1 MVARGPRYEAKIA
14 GDLHYFTG
22 IPCKAGHVS
31 VRMTDNGSCVECR
44 RDGDRARYKDNYELK
59 IKPRRQTKD
68 ARKKAAEKM
77 AAIRSSWTE
86 EQKAAYREYQKLR
99 SREWRKNNPGHRNAL
114 SAKYNADKKK
124 RTPSWADTKQIVE
137 IYNNCPKGFH
147 VDHIIPLRAKNVSG
161 LHVHYNLQCLPA
173 IDNMRKNNR
182 WAQ

>member
-22 IPCKAGHVS
+22 IPCKARHVS
-31 VRMTDNGSCVECR
+31 VRMTDRGSCVECR
-44 RDGDRARYKDNYELK
+44 RERERATYKDRYESK
-59 IKPRRQTKD
+59 IKPRLQTKEN
-68 ARKKAAEKM
+68 RKKAAEKI

-86 EQKAAYREYQKLR
+86 EQKAAHRESAKLR
-99 SREWRKNNPGHRNAL
+99 SRDWRKNNPGHRNAL
-114 SAKYNADKKK
+114 NAKYNADKKK

-147 VDHIIPLRAKNVSG
+147 VDHIIPLRARNVSG
-161 LHVHYNLQCLPA
+161 LHVHYNLQYLPA